1 MKKRSAILMAAG
13 LVVALV
19 AGAVAMTIGF
29 SGTGT
34 AEAGSRAKRDP
45 VVRTI
50 RRTITVHKDAK
61 ATDQASVQVVRLSSS
76 DPSSMSDPS
85 GTGSES
91 DDSFESESESDDD
104 PAEFED
110 ESSDGSEDH
119 SSDDST
125 RSGSEDEFGDD

>member
-29 SGTGT
+29 SGNGT

-61 ATDQASVQVVRLSSS
+61 ATDQAVQVVQLSSS
-76 DPSSMSDPS
+76 DPSTTSDSS
-85 GTGSES
+85 GTESES
-91 DDSFESESESDDD
+91 DDSSESESESDDD
-104 PAEFED
+104 SVEFED
-110 ESSDGSEDH
+110 ESNDDSEDH

-125 RSGSEDEFGDD
+125 QSGSEDEFEDD

>member
-1 MKKRSAILMAAG
+1 MKKRSALLMAAG

-29 SGTGT
+29 SGNGT

-61 ATDQASVQVVRLSSS
+61 ATDQASVQVVQLSSS
-76 DPSSMSDPS
+76 DPSTTSDSS
-85 GTGSES
+85 GSESES
-91 DDSFESESESDDD
+91 DDSFESESESGSDDD
-104 PAEFED
+104 
-110 ESSDGSEDH
+110 SSSESEDQ

-125 RSGSEDEFGDD
+125 QSGSEDEFGDD